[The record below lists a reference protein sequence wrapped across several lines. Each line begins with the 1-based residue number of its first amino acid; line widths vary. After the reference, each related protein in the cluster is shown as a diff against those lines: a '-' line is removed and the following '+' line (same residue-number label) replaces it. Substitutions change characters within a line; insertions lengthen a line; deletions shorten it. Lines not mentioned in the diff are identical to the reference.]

1 MVRYYRVTAYQ
12 MSDGKKTK
20 LGTYN
25 LATFT
30 YLYDQAEEMP
40 ETVSYERKTE
50 YSGEL
55 FFECRAVD
63 VWGATSEPIE
73 TVLEI

>member
-1 MVRYYRVTAYQ
+1 MVRYYRVAVYQ
-12 MSDGKKTK
+12 VADEKKTK

-30 YLYDQAEEMP
+30 YLYDQVEEMP
-40 ETVSYERKTE
+40 NTFSYEREAE
-50 YSGEL
+50 YSGKL